1 MALPGD
7 GYRDPTTSGA
17 GKNLQDAEMPF
28 FFLGGGKVSIFA
40 MKFQGPTPGCGC
52 LGDLLLGDEKL
63 TTQ

>member
-40 MKFQGPTPGCGC
+40 MKFQGPKPGCGC
-52 LGDLLLGDEKL
+52 
-63 TTQ
+63 